1 MRRHHSFFCFLTLLI
16 LISNQ
21 RLSADDRLTSEQ
33 REPSTSATTYDRSA
47 GDYLPLDPVP
57 ANPRQIIAQWSAAS
71 RFLSPVTPSSK
82 VEKFKKGHQAY
93 FSGHE
98 LTLISEFQQPV
109 AAQALLADYDWQVVR
124 QTKTNIILR
133 GQPRDVLT
141 RHLCRPF
148 ELQINPQS
156 MLPESLTFLSDPSKQ
171 KQGFAAIELTAYK
184 VMQPKAMVE
193 TNSPPQSVL
202 RKVAKA
208 VFPQEG
214 TPQNP
219 AATMGPIKRIS
230 FSTSSSDDKHQ
241 AEVREIEKLVARWIA
256 ESQRIDSIKLGNGT
270 IIFKPSDHPHVAKPQ
285 RLSNMPDGAMIS
297 GWPAS
302 LQVLH
307 PWLIDVDQKTFLIES
322 FSIELSTDDT
332 VPAAPRLIT
341 LKIKPNPAHTPVG
354 EKWDAVEIEFNSH
367 QPLPVKIS
375 EIRDNW
381 LREFLLSEMQV
392 QYKK

>member
-1 MRRHHSFFCFLTLLI
+1 
-16 LISNQ
+16 
-21 RLSADDRLTSEQ
+21 
-33 REPSTSATTYDRSA
+33 
-47 GDYLPLDPVP
+47 
-57 ANPRQIIAQWSAAS
+57 
-71 RFLSPVTPSSK
+71 
-82 VEKFKKGHQAY
+82 VEKFKKGNQAY

-109 AAQALLADYDWQVVR
+109 ATQALLSDYDWQVVR

-184 VMQPKAMVE
+184 VMQPKAMAE

-230 FSTSSSDDKHQ
+230 FSTSSSDHKHQ
-241 AEVREIEKLVARWIA
+241 AEVLEIEKLVARWIA
-256 ESQRIDSIKLGNGT
+256 ESQRIDSIKLGNRT
-270 IIFKPSDHPHVAKPQ
+270 IVFKPSDHPHVAKPQ
-285 RLSNMPDGAMIS
+285 RLSNKPDGTLIS

-322 FSIELSTDDT
+322 FTIELSTDDT
-332 VPAAPRLIT
+332 APAAARLIT
-341 LKIKPNPAHTPVG
+341 LKIKPNPTHPPAG
-354 EKWDAVEIEFNSH
+354 EKWDAVEIEFNSQ

-375 EIRDNW
+375 EVRNNW

-392 QYKK
+392 QYKSKPAAAYSLGASQSPQCSR